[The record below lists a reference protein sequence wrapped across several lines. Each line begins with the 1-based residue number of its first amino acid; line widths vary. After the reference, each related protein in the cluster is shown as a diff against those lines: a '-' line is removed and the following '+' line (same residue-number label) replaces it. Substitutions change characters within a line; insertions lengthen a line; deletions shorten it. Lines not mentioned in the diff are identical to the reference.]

1 MDLTQ
6 RCNGIFECSDGSDE
20 IDCNPLVINKEN
32 YRKIFPPRIKDHKA
46 KIAVNMD
53 ISSIKNIDEPDMS
66 FNADL
71 KIDLTWSDHRIVFKN
86 LAEKG
91 NFLEKAWHDQ
101 IWLPPLIFS
110 NTEEIV
116 HVSAEDSIG
125 VKIIKQQ
132 DSPVPNNLKEF
143 NEGNTFSGDQNE
155 LVLFAHHHY
164 NFHCPFELSRFPF
177 DIQNCSI
184 DIQIPD
190 EIKDYITLDP
200 KNLEYSGKYN
210 RHVLFKAVFKRK
222 SFDLHIT
229 VKTDVAKYKFNI

>member
-1 MDLTQ
+1 MDLKQ

-20 IDCNPLVINKEN
+20 TDCNPLVINKEN
-32 YRKIFPPRIKDHKA
+32 YRKIFPPRINEHKA

-71 KIDLTWSDHRIVFKN
+71 KIDLTWSDHRINFKN

-91 NFLEKAWHDQ
+91 NFLDKAWHDQ

-132 DSPVPNNLKEF
+132 DSPVPNDLKEF
-143 NEGNTFSGDQNE
+143 NEGAFTYDVRCFLG
-155 LVLFAHHHY
+155 
-164 NFHCPFELSRFPF
+164 
-177 DIQNCSI
+177 
-184 DIQIPD
+184 
-190 EIKDYITLDP
+190 T
-200 KNLEYSGKYN
+200 
-210 RHVLFKAVFKRK
+210 
-222 SFDLHIT
+222 FDLPTYPNQMI
-229 VKTDVAKYKFNI
+229 YYISLQGRN